1 MNREAAKN
9 ILLSSGKIYEQE
21 YFTGEEILT
30 PYQSRVIEQLSLLIP
45 LQQKLQKNKRRTK
58 KRFGALK
65 QIESIFPKKQLNDLI
80 IDKLK
85 EIMKLQNNI
94 KLGNLKYTTKS
105 RKSYNFSRYS
115 LPIVFIKDINKG
127 NSERMNSVSQ
137 EIQTKFQRLNQHLN
151 QNLNQQYLLHLEIFI

>member
-1 MNREAAKN
+1 M
-9 ILLSSGKIYEQE
+9 
-21 YFTGEEILT
+21 
-30 PYQSRVIEQLSLLIP
+30 
-45 LQQKLQKNKRRTK
+45 
-58 KRFGALK
+58 K

-137 EIQTKFQRLNQHLN
+137 EIQTKFQRLN
-151 QNLNQQYLLHLEIFI
+151 